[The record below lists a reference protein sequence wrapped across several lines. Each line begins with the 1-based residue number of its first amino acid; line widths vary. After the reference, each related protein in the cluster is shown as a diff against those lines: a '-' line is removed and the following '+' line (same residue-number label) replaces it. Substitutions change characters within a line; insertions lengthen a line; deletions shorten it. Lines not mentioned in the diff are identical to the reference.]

1 MSDCLYNVETDPLLS
16 MKELCAR
23 LPISH
28 AQIRRMVAAG
38 TFPAPIHLGTRPFW
52 SQSLLQRYLG
62 AFSADSRPTKP
73 SSRWFSPCRVDGVSK
88 EIIRAKKDAPRR

>member
-1 MSDCLYNVETDPLLS
+1 MRDNIYDVDTDPLLS
-16 MKELCAR
+16 MKDLCAR

-62 AFSADSRPTKP
+62 GIFSGLS
-73 SSRWFSPCRVDGVSK
+73 
-88 EIIRAKKDAPRR
+88 AKQAVRTLS